1 MYRSR
6 VTYSDGYLPYPTSPY
21 DYAELEVY
29 PSPYFFDYPYARHA
43 PPCID
48 YPYYSYLPPVL
59 PRPPVIQTN
68 IQSDICYYVDDD
80 RGGGDDDEYDDEH
93 GETYRLSRS
102 KVQVVDLV
110 PPARP
115 KRNHDDL
122 VVSTFQ
128 PRDRERVVVPR
139 STVVRQTSV
148 PTYERSRRMKLMPLY
163 HSAAPQHAVSN
174 RRRARP
180 PVRELIPVA
189 TLANTRTNR
198 QATRVRSL
206 TPSF

>member
-6 VTYSDGYLPYPTSPY
+6 VMYSDGYLPYPTSPY
-21 DYAELEVY
+21 GYAELDIYGIPELDIH
-29 PSPYFFDYPYARHA
+29 PAPYVF
-43 PPCID
+43 D

-59 PRPPVIQTN
+59 RRPPVIHTN

-80 RGGGDDDEYDDEH
+80 DRDDEYDDEH

-102 KVQVVDLV
+102 KVQVVDLA

-163 HSAAPQHAVSN
+163 HSAAPEQAVSN

-189 TLANTRTNR
+189 TLAN
-198 QATRVRSL
+198 ARV
-206 TPSF
+206 